1 MAQTTIV
8 LSDGSSSEE
17 SIPRLPKIGR
27 SFDDSLVDLHSLANS
42 IFLAERYAGG
52 RRTISRLEI
61 PLRNGL
67 PSDLASSLED
77 LFTRLFGYAPRFAAG
92 DFTASLFETVSDDLW
107 TDQHTCLFSCGM
119 DSYSGILTASR
130 LFEVVGAFTLHS
142 DFRTLDSRASTLSRE
157 ALSPAGIELRT
168 IGAPR
173 HSSMTRMTRGILYVL
188 NAVLLGNRNIIVPE
202 IGPTMFQPPFTL
214 LDEISVTTRP
224 HILQSAKKIA
234 ESVTDQTITIIK
246 PNEDLT
252 KAEVAMASP
261 KPEFLKETYSC
272 RSTSFADSKAPHCG
286 SCYGCVVRRLAV
298 VVAGVIDRRY
308 RMEGLT
314 GEGADN
320 TAHLIRF
327 SADFL
332 SDPESLPR
340 YATEIIGRYHK
351 QDLFERFALD
361 NLAGLM
367 LLSEKGTGHVLQTK
381 LLELAF
387 HAADRAELMERI
399 ETVRDHKYEPDF
411 ENKL

>member
-1 MAQTTIV
+1 
-8 LSDGSSSEE
+8 
-17 SIPRLPKIGR
+17 
-27 SFDDSLVDLHSLANS
+27 
-42 IFLAERYAGG
+42 
-52 RRTISRLEI
+52 
-61 PLRNGL
+61 
-67 PSDLASSLED
+67 
-77 LFTRLFGYAPRFAAG
+77 
-92 DFTASLFETVSDDLW
+92 
-107 TDQHTCLFSCGM
+107 
-119 DSYSGILTASR
+119 
-130 LFEVVGAFTLHS
+130 
-142 DFRTLDSRASTLSRE
+142 
-157 ALSPAGIELRT
+157 
-168 IGAPR
+168 
-173 HSSMTRMTRGILYVL
+173 MTRGILYVL

-214 LDEISVTTRP
+214 FDEISVTTRP

-298 VVAGVIDRRY
+298 EVAGVIDRRY

-351 QDLFERFALD
+351 QDLFERFAMD

-367 LLSEKGTGHVLQTK
+367 SLSEKGTGHVLQTK